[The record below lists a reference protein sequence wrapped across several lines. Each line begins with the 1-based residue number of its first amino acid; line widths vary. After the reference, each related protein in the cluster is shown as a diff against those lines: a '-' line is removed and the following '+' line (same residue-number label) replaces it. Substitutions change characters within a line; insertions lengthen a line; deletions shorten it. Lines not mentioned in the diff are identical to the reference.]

1 MIKEE
6 ALGYAVIKQA
16 FVDACSKN
24 DNYDRICARNFLCG
38 INRVWR
44 RSLEDWCWVAG
55 IEPEALLPKM
65 RSIWGNNGKEEHIPS
80 QELLQWIRTHL
91 MREEEWY
98 NSLERSDECQSS

>member
-16 FVDACSKN
+16 FVDACSKK

-38 INRVWR
+38 VNKVWK

-55 IEPEALLPKM
+55 IDPNDLLPKM
-65 RSIWGNNGKEEHIPS
+65 RAIWGDNGKEENIPS
-80 QELLQWIRTHL
+80 QELLQWLRTHL
-91 MREEEWY
+91 LKEEEWLS
-98 NSLERSDECQSS
+98 N